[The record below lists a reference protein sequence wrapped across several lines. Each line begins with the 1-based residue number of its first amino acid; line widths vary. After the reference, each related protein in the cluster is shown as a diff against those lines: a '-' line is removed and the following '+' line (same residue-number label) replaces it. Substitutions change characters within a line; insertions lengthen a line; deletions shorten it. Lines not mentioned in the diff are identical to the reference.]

1 MESSSSTPGAVGR
14 ILNSPRAQRR
24 LIILSGGV
32 LVIGFIA
39 FLSAFLLR
47 GTSGIHS
54 PLLNQPAQTHVKLV
68 KAPPSKEAL
77 QVARKFLETAVLR
90 KNLDQAYDITGPN
103 LRGNMTRAVWD
114 KGTIAVAPYPAE
126 NTKTAAFTV
135 DWSYRTQ
142 IMLEVDLV
150 AKKGSGPNI
159 RPHLPYFLGL
169 ERKGDKPNGAWQV
182 NTWISSWHPP
192 IPMYGGGG

>member
-1 MESSSSTPGAVGR
+1 MESSSSPRPSGG
-14 ILNSPRAQRR
+14 ILSSPRAQRR
-24 LIILSGGV
+24 LIVFSGGV

-54 PLLNQPAQTHVKLV
+54 PLSTLPAQTHVKLV

-77 QVARKFLETAVLR
+77 QAARTFIETAVLR
-90 KNLDQAYDITGPN
+90 KNLDKAYDITGPA

-114 KGTIAVAPYPAE
+114 KGNIAVAPYPAG

-135 DWSYRTQ
+135 DWSYKTQ

-150 AKKGSGPNI
+150 AKKGSGSNI

-182 NTWISSWHPP
+182 NTWISAWHPP
-192 IPMYGGGG
+192 VPMAGGGG

>member
-1 MESSSSTPGAVGR
+1 MESSSSSPRTVSG

-24 LIILSGGV
+24 LIIFSGGV

-54 PLLNQPAQTHVKLV
+54 PLSTLPAQTHVKLV

-90 KNLDQAYDITGPN
+90 KNLSAAYDIVGPA
-103 LRGNMTRAVWD
+103 LKGNMTRAQFV
-114 KGTIAVAPYPAE
+114 KGDIPVQPYPAR

-150 AKKGSGPNI
+150 AKKGSGSNI
-159 RPHLPYFLGL
+159 RPHFPYFLGL
-169 ERKGDKPNGAWQV
+169 EREGDKPNGTWLV
-182 NTWISSWHPP
+182 NTWISAWHPP
-192 IPMYGGGG
+192 VPNFLP

>member
-1 MESSSSTPGAVGR
+1 MESSSSSPRTVSG

-24 LIILSGGV
+24 LIIFSGGV

-54 PLLNQPAQTHVKLV
+54 PLSTLPAYTHAKLV
-68 KAPPSKEAL
+68 KAPPSREAL

-90 KNLDQAYDITGPN
+90 KNLSAAYDIVGPA
-103 LRGNMTRAVWD
+103 LKGNMTRAQFE
-114 KGTIAVAPYPAE
+114 KGDIPVQPYPAR

-150 AKKGSGPNI
+150 AKKGSGSNI
-159 RPHLPYFLGL
+159 RPHFPYFLGL
-169 ERKGDKPNGAWQV
+169 ERKGDKPNGRWQV
-182 NTWISSWHPP
+182 NTWISAWHPP
-192 IPMYGGGG
+192 VPNFLP

>member
-1 MESSSSTPGAVGR
+1 MESSSSSPRTVGG

-24 LIILSGGV
+24 LIIFSGGV

-54 PLLNQPAQTHVKLV
+54 PLSTLPAHTHVKLV

-77 QVARKFLETAVLR
+77 QVARKFIETAVLR
-90 KNLDQAYDITGPN
+90 KNLDQAYAITGPA

-114 KGTIAVAPYPAE
+114 KGTIAVAPYPAG

-135 DWSYRTQ
+135 DWSYQTQ

-150 AKKGSGPNI
+150 AKKGSGSNI

-192 IPMYGGGG
+192 VPMAGGGG

>member
-1 MESSSSTPGAVGR
+1 M
-14 ILNSPRAQRR
+14 
-24 LIILSGGV
+24 IIFSGVV

-39 FLSAFLLR
+39 FLSAYLLR

-54 PLLNQPAQTHVKLV
+54 PLLNEPAQTHVKLV

-90 KNLDQAYDITGPN
+90 KNLPVAYDLVGPALKGNLTRKQWATGNIP
-103 LRGNMTRAVWD
+103 VQ
-114 KGTIAVAPYPAE
+114 PYPAR

-150 AKKGSGPNI
+150 AKKGSGANI
-159 RPHLPYFLGL
+159 RPHLPFFLGL

-182 NTWISSWHPP
+182 NTWIPVWHPP
-192 IPMYGGGG
+192 IPMAGGGG

>member
-1 MESSSSTPGAVGR
+1 MESSSSSPRTVGG
-14 ILNSPRAQRR
+14 ILSSPRAQRR
-24 LIILSGGV
+24 MIIFSGAV
-32 LVIGFIA
+32 LVIGFIV

-54 PLLNQPAQTHVKLV
+54 PLSTLPAQTHVKLI

-90 KNLDQAYDITGPN
+90 KNLAAAYDITGSA
-103 LRGNMTRAVWD
+103 LKGNMTRKEFE
-114 KGTIAVAPYPAE
+114 KGNFGVDPYPAR
-126 NTKTAAFTV
+126 NTKTAEFNV
-135 DWSYRTQ
+135 DWSYKTQ

-150 AKKGSGPNI
+150 AKKGSGSNI
-159 RPHLPYFLGL
+159 RPHLPFFLGL

-182 NTWISSWHPP
+182 NTWISTWHPP
-192 IPMYGGGG
+192 IPMAGGGG

>member
-1 MESSSSTPGAVGR
+1 MESSSSSPRTVSG

-24 LIILSGGV
+24 LIIFSGGV

-54 PLLNQPAQTHVKLV
+54 PLSTLPAQTHVKLV

-90 KNLDQAYDITGPN
+90 KNLSAAYDIVGPA
-103 LRGNMTRAVWD
+103 LKGDMTRAQFV
-114 KGTIAVAPYPAE
+114 KGDIPVQPYPAR

-150 AKKGSGPNI
+150 AKKGSGSNI
-159 RPHLPYFLGL
+159 RPHFPYFLGL
-169 ERKGDKPNGAWQV
+169 ERKGDKPNGTWLV
-182 NTWISSWHPP
+182 NTWISAWHPP
-192 IPMYGGGG
+192 VPNFLP